1 MPAMSG
7 GGEQVSDQSQDRAA
21 VASEEILASLDETIL
36 QIDDDLTVLRVNHTG
51 SPVFTRPPE
60 VGDDLA
66 DVIGAEGYGLIKS
79 LAESARRSGR
89 AHGEYPG
96 ADRTYHMTVT
106 RLDSASAFAVVFE
119 DVTSRRKTEQ
129 VLMEVMR
136 GKSNVLSSVGK
147 ELEIPLNSM
156 ISYANLLAR
165 PDAELDQQY
174 RQGLVEHMADQAWD
188 LAGIIEDLM
197 TVAHTEIGDLHVAD
211 VPVNLFA
218 NTAQVLETMGERG
231 RRITVTGDRSVT
243 ALGDPARLRQIV
255 RNLLSNALSHG
266 SEPIT
271 IDVDSTEERA
281 ILRVKDRGPG
291 VAGDVDP
298 QALFTKPVED
308 PASPGR
314 IGIGLWIA
322 SELADLMRG
331 HLEYHRD
338 YGITT
343 FEVNLPLLPEG

>member
-1 MPAMSG
+1 MP
-7 GGEQVSDQSQDRAA
+7 DQSHDRAA
-21 VASEEILASLDETIL
+21 VASEEVLASLDETIL
-36 QIDDDLTVLRVNHTG
+36 QVDDDLKVLRVNHRD
-51 SPVFTRPPE
+51 SAVFALPPD
-60 VGDDLA
+60 VGDDVA
-66 DVIGAEGYGLIKS
+66 DVIGGEGYGLIKS
-79 LAESARRSGR
+79 LTETARRSGR
-89 AHGEYPG
+89 AVGEHPG
-96 ADRTYHMTVT
+96 ADRDYRITVT

-129 VLMEVMR
+129 ALMEAMR
-136 GKSNVLSSVGK
+136 GKSNVLSSVGR

-165 PDAELDQQY
+165 PDAELDQPY
-174 RQGLVEHMADQAWD
+174 REGLVEHMADQAWD

-218 NTAQVLETMGERG
+218 NTAQVLEAMGERG

-243 ALGDPARLRQIV
+243 ALGDPARVRQIV
-255 RNLLSNALSHG
+255 RNLLSNALTHG

-271 IDVDSTEERA
+271 IDVASSDDRA
-281 ILRVKDRGPG
+281 VLRVKDRGAG
-291 VAGDVDP
+291 VVDVVES
-298 QALFTKPVED
+298 QGLFDKPIED
-308 PASPGR
+308 STSPGR

-322 SELADLMRG
+322 SELVDLMKG
-331 HLEYHRD
+331 HLDYHRD

-343 FEVNLPLLPEG
+343 FEVDLPLLSKG